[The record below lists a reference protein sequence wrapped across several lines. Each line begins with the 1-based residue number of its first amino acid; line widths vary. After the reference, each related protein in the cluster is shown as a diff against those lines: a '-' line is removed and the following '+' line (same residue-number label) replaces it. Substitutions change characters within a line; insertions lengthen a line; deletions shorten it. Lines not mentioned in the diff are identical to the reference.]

1 MIIVNVGRSWPKAQS
16 EQQRTSAIESGWPIR
31 GTNLPSVDMPDAVSR
46 LFRGKARNVAMLEDL
61 TRLVGNLDF
70 LVAVSSNVVVDVRI
84 IDHWDV
90 FDDRLAFK
98 TSLPTWRAS
107 VVGER
112 LPADLAWQR
121 GESWPLKA
129 VESHWLDEVVKTE
142 TVQVGDYTVH
152 LLPNGTL
159 HVALPQ
165 ASGLVT
171 VGSHDQP
178 VPVHRPRA
186 TRDPDAEY
194 ADELET
200 EKAAIG
206 AWEQQQQGRATKR
219 QQP

>member
-1 MIIVNVGRSWPKAQS
+1 
-16 EQQRTSAIESGWPIR
+16 
-31 GTNLPSVDMPDAVSR
+31 
-46 LFRGKARNVAMLEDL
+46 MLEDL

-98 TSLPTWRAS
+98 TSVPSWRAS

-121 GESWPLKA
+121 GESWPLKTA
-129 VESHWLDEVVKTE
+129 ESYWLDDVIKTE
-142 TVQVGDYTVH
+142 TVHVGGYTVH
-152 LLPNGTL
+152 LLPDGTL
-159 HVALPQ
+159 HVTLPR

-178 VPVHRPRA
+178 VPAHRPHA
-186 TRDPDAEY
+186 VRDPDAE
-194 ADELET
+194 AVEELET
-200 EKAAIG
+200 EKAAIRV
-206 AWEQQQQGRATKR
+206 WEKQQESRAMKR
-219 QQP
+219 QQS